1 MTEDMKRHKRV
12 SFINKKIYTVPI
24 INYKILKQL
33 KNTETSINTGSGGVN
48 NKDYFNEQ
56 GYALTF

>member
-12 SFINKKIYTVPI
+12 SFINREIYTVPLI
-24 INYKILKQL
+24 IYKILKKL
-33 KNTETSINTGSGGVN
+33 KNTETSINISSGVVN
-48 NKDYFNEQ
+48 NKDYFCGR